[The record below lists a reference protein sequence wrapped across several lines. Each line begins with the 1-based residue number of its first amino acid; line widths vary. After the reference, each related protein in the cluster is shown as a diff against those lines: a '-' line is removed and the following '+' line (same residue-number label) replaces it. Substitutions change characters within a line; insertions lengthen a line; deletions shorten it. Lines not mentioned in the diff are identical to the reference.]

1 MSKCKAY
8 KKKTCWF
15 SCSQGSYC
23 SSCTKQK
30 DENHIIDAL
39 NGNNAGALLEILQDK
54 KYQQLIQKDDLIDN
68 ILRRLYM
75 LDKESLKQYIKSTHN
90 TPTENSLIRRIY
102 THSDTYL
109 CTVISWMIRND
120 LYDSLVQPYCLR
132 CITHL
137 MRYGDEHSKQNITYS
152 IQFDLYGPHHINIKS
167 IICKNRDKLDLLT
180 DLGRAII
187 ERDGVNCTFKYYNKI
202 LKQFIGSEEYAN
214 YTEELAYHPL
224 LHSQI
229 LHTDDLSKKE
239 NLYLKWRKRKDSY
252 SEELIAKGMHP
263 TRVMQWCMTD
273 CEKEG
278 FSEIPLYQFNGGR
291 AAWNDCF

>member
-23 SSCTKQK
+23 SSCSKQK
-30 DENHIIDAL
+30 DENYIIDAL
-39 NGNNAGALLEILQDK
+39 NGKDTEVLLKILHDK
-54 KYQQLIQKDDLIDN
+54 KYEQRIQKDDIIDN

-75 LDKESLKQYIKSTHN
+75 LDKQLLKQYIKSAQN
-90 TPTENSLIRRIY
+90 TPIENSIIRRIY
-102 THSDTYL
+102 THSNTYL
-109 CTVISWMIRND
+109 CAVVGWMIRND
-120 LYDSLVQPYCLR
+120 LYDSLVQPCCPR

-137 MRYGDEHSKQNITYS
+137 MRYGDKYSMRNIIYS
-152 IQFDLYGPHHINIKS
+152 IQFELSGPHHINIKS
-167 IICKNRDKLDLLT
+167 VICKNKDKLDVLT

-187 ERDGVNCTFKYYNKI
+187 ERDGVNCAFKYYNKI
-202 LKQFIGSEEYAN
+202 LKQFVSPEEYAN
-214 YTEELAYHPL
+214 YTEELTYHPL

-229 LHTDDLSKKE
+229 LDTNDLSKKE
-239 NLYLKWRKRKDSY
+239 NLYVKWRKRKDPY
-252 SEELIAKGMHP
+252 WEELIAKGMHP

-278 FSEIPLYQFNGGR
+278 FLEIPSYQFNQGR
-291 AAWNDCF
+291 AAWNEWF